1 MSAYP
6 HIDYVPDLQS
16 IKQARESLGNL
27 VRETPTWK
35 WESSLKDDLFG
46 KETEIFLKLELFQF
60 GGSFKPRGALINM
73 KSMGRKELQK
83 GVTAVS
89 AGNHAI
95 AVGYSARVMNSSAKV
110 VMPRTA
116 NPARINRCR
125 SYGAEVIL
133 KDDVHQAFEEVHRIE
148 REEGRTFVHPF
159 EGLNTILGTSTVG
172 FELMNQVKGL
182 DAVVVPI
189 GGGGLM
195 AGVATAVKQ
204 MNPDIK
210 VFGVEPEGANTMTLS
225 FASGKPEAIDKVRT
239 IADSLG
245 APYAAPYS
253 FTLCKKFVD
262 DIVLIT
268 DQDMC
273 NAMSLLFHELKLA
286 VEPAG
291 AASTAA
297 LMGPL
302 NDKLRGMKVG
312 LIVCGTNMDRENFIS
327 HLQKAE
333 YNPF

>member
-6 HIDYVPDLQS
+6 HIDYIPDLQS

-35 WESSLKDDLFG
+35 WKSSLKDELFG
-46 KETEIFLKLELFQF
+46 LETEIFLKLELFQF

-73 KSMGRKELQK
+73 KSMGSKELEK

-110 VMPRTA
+110 VMPSTA
-116 NPARINRCR
+116 NPARVNRCR

-133 KDDVHQAFEEVHRIE
+133 KDDVHQAFDEVHRIE
-148 REEGRTFVHPF
+148 REEGRTFIHPF

-195 AGVATAVKQ
+195 AGIATAVKQ

-262 DIVLIT
+262 EIVLIT
-268 DQDMC
+268 DQEMC
-273 NAMSLLFHELKLA
+273 NGMSLLFHELKLA

-312 LIVCGTNMDRENFIS
+312 LIVCGTNMDRKNFINY
-327 HLQKAE
+327 LQRAE